1 MEKCINAQVIAENRE
16 ICAKWTLE
24 IKSRIVMAKPASNK
38 KKVLLTSKFDLNV
51 RKRLVRCCTWSTALY
66 GAETWTLWKVDQKY
80 LESF

>member
-1 MEKCINAQVIAENRE
+1 MEKYIDAQVIAENGE

-24 IKSRIVMAKPASNK
+24 IKSRIVMAKQAFNK
-38 KKVLLTSKFDLNV
+38 KKVLLTSKFDFNL
-51 RKRLVRCCTWSTALY
+51 RKKLVRCTTLY